1 MKSDN
6 LITNTYEELFSIENI
21 YAGHLKSRA
30 SRRSKKPIIK
40 FEISALGNI
49 YELHKKLLNGTFRF
63 GGYNTFIVYEPKRR
77 EIQNM
82 RYCDRVI
89 QHVIC
94 DNMLTPYFSD
104 RVIYDNCVCQKGKG
118 SHFALDRFENMIRKH
133 IDRRGARGY
142 FLKCDVLKFFASI
155 PHDKLKAAVC
165 SRILDA
171 RIRKMIEGII
181 DGYHTSVDFLQKY
194 DIKPLCD
201 GEKTGR
207 GIPIGNQTSQIFGM
221 FYLDPVDR
229 LIKEHFRINA
239 YSRYMDDFVLL
250 HENLDYL
257 RFVKD
262 SISDLVER
270 LGLKLNSKTQIF
282 PIKNGVTYLGYRF
295 CVTQDGKIIKTIK
308 KQTKR
313 RFRWRVK
320 LIKKGYFEGLINIE
334 RVRQTCSAFHGHLKH
349 AMSIKFAKE
358 LQRKLSPIEEKEK
371 IIEEQLDLSTYTRQK
386 EYIKEMTY
394 NVDQEIAIEL
404 LGADKVQDET
414 QIKTAVED
422 EMQNPE
428 RASRKPFR
436 ITDFDQPKDR
446 EMAVFT
452 GAKKL
457 SEYIF
462 VITEK
467 SPKTLRWSIVSRLMD
482 TSTAVIENLYH
493 ANFERDEKRAQHQ
506 KQAMV
511 NLCLLD
517 FYAET
522 AKTKQAITN
531 KQAMIIARLIYDVKR
546 MLNGW
551 IRSKQSL
558 K

>member
-1 MKSDN
+1 C
-6 LITNTYEELFSIENI
+6 
-21 YAGHLKSRA
+21 G
-30 SRRSKKPIIK
+30 
-40 FEISALGNI
+40 LGVL
-49 YELHKKLLNGTFRF
+49 Y
-63 GGYNTFIVYEPKRR
+63 KR
-77 EIQNM
+77 Q
-82 RYCDRVI
+82 
-89 QHVIC
+89 
-94 DNMLTPYFSD
+94 
-104 RVIYDNCVCQKGKG
+104 
-118 SHFALDRFENMIRKH
+118 
-133 IDRRGARGY
+133 
-142 FLKCDVLKFFASI
+142 
-155 PHDKLKAAVC
+155 
-165 SRILDA
+165 
-171 RIRKMIEGII
+171 
-181 DGYHTSVDFLQKY
+181 
-194 DIKPLCD
+194 
-201 GEKTGR
+201 
-207 GIPIGNQTSQIFGM
+207 
-221 FYLDPVDR
+221 
-229 LIKEHFRINA
+229 
-239 YSRYMDDFVLL
+239 
-250 HENLDYL
+250 
-257 RFVKD
+257 
-262 SISDLVER
+262 
-270 LGLKLNSKTQIF
+270 
-282 PIKNGVTYLGYRF
+282 
-295 CVTQDGKIIKTIK
+295 TQDGKIIKTIK

-404 LGADKVQDET
+404 LGADKVQDDT

-422 EMQNPE
+422 EMQNQE

-467 SPKTLRWSIVSRLMD
+467 SPKTLRWSIISRLMD
-482 TSTAVIENLYH
+482 TSTAVIESLYH
-493 ANFERDEKRAQHQ
+493 ANFEREEKRAQHQ

>member
-1 MKSDN
+1 MKTN
-6 LITNTYEELFSIENI
+6 KLITNTYEELFSIENL
-21 YAGHLKSRA
+21 YAAHLKSRA
-30 SRRSKKPIIK
+30 SRRSKKPIVK

-49 YELHKKLLNGTFRF
+49 YELHKKLINGTFKF
-63 GGYNTFIVYEPKRR
+63 GGYNTFLVFEPKRR

-89 QHVIC
+89 QHVLC
-94 DNMLTPYFSD
+94 DNMLMPYFAN

-118 SHFALDRFENMIRKH
+118 SHFALDRFEKMLRRH
-133 IDRRGARGY
+133 IDKNGVNGY

-155 PHDKLKAAVC
+155 PHDKLKSVVC
-165 SRILDA
+165 TRIVDE
-171 RIRKMIEGII
+171 RIRKMIEGVI
-181 DGYHTSVDFLQKY
+181 DGYSTSPDYLNKY
-194 DIKPLCD
+194 GIEPLGK
-201 GEKTGR
+201 GEETGR

-229 LIKEHFRINA
+229 LIKEQLRIKV
-239 YSRYMDDFVLL
+239 YSRYMDDFVLM
-250 HENLDYL
+250 HENLEY
-257 RFVKD
+257 VKYVKER
-262 SISDLVER
+262 IEDLVKR

-295 CVTQDGKIIKTIK
+295 VVTPEGEIVKTIK

-320 LIKKGYFEGLINIE
+320 LIKKGYYEGLINIE
-334 RVRQTCSAFHGHLKH
+334 RIRQTCAAFHGHLKH

-358 LQRKLSPIEEKEK
+358 IERKLEPIEEKEK
-371 IIEEQLDLSTYTRQK
+371 AFAEEKKLSTYEGQK
-386 EYIKEMTY
+386 EYLKEMM
-394 NVDQEIAIEL
+394 NDIDQEIKNEL
-404 LGADKVQDET
+404 LGET
-414 QIKTAVED
+414 KENTIENQTQEGEK
-422 EMQNPE
+422 
-428 RASRKPFR
+428 KPFK
-436 ITDFDQPKDR
+436 ITDFNQPKDR
-446 EMAVFT
+446 EMQVFT

-482 TSTAVIENLYH
+482 ASTSVIESLYY
-493 ANFERDEKRAQHQ
+493 ANFERDEKRSEYQ

-522 AKTKQAITN
+522 AKVKQAITN
-531 KQAMIIARLIYDVKR
+531 KQAMLIGKQVCEVKKMLSGWMKSKAR
-546 MLNGW
+546 
-551 IRSKQSL
+551 Q
-558 K
+558 

>member
-1 MKSDN
+1 MKSDK

-133 IDRRGARGY
+133 INKHGAKGY

-155 PHDKLKAAVC
+155 PHDKLKSAIC
-165 SRILDA
+165 SRIVDT

-181 DGYHTSVDFLQKY
+181 DGYHTSADFLQKY

-262 SISDLVER
+262 SISDLVAR

-320 LIKKGYFEGLINIE
+320 LIK
-334 RVRQTCSAFHGHLKH
+334 
-349 AMSIKFAKE
+349 
-358 LQRKLSPIEEKEK
+358 
-371 IIEEQLDLSTYTRQK
+371 
-386 EYIKEMTY
+386 
-394 NVDQEIAIEL
+394 
-404 LGADKVQDET
+404 
-414 QIKTAVED
+414 
-422 EMQNPE
+422 
-428 RASRKPFR
+428 
-436 ITDFDQPKDR
+436 
-446 EMAVFT
+446 
-452 GAKKL
+452 
-457 SEYIF
+457 
-462 VITEK
+462 
-467 SPKTLRWSIVSRLMD
+467 
-482 TSTAVIENLYH
+482 
-493 ANFERDEKRAQHQ
+493 
-506 KQAMV
+506 
-511 NLCLLD
+511 
-517 FYAET
+517 
-522 AKTKQAITN
+522 
-531 KQAMIIARLIYDVKR
+531 
-546 MLNGW
+546 
-551 IRSKQSL
+551 
-558 K
+558 